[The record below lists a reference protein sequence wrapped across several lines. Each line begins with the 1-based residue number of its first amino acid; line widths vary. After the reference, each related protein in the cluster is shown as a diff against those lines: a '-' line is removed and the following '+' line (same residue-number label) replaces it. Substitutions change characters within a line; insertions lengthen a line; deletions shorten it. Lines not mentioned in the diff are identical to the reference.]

1 MKWCDLR
8 RRALLALTT
17 GMLVPEAAL
26 VNAAEL
32 NGKQGG

>member
-1 MKWCDLR
+1 MNGCNGRR

-26 VNAAEL
+26 VKAAEQC
-32 NGKQGG
+32 GQG